1 MTDEPAPR
9 LIDYHLHTAVTV
21 DGMMG
26 EAEACE
32 RARARG
38 IREIAFTNHVMP
50 NQPAYL
56 MSPRACVAHW
66 ERLQVCQTRYPDLD
80 IRLGVE
86 LDYHPGR
93 EKELAARL
101 HEYEALLGRPFDLVL
116 GSVHEL
122 NGVFFSNRQCAPELY
137 RDRALT
143 ALYFDYFRVAT
154 QAVRSR
160 LFDVMTHPDL
170 IKKYA
175 CELAGRAAFAD
186 YRAAVEPYV
195 QALLETGVGMELNT
209 KGLKQPVKEAYPAN
223 EILELYLTQA
233 ATIGVDPVLT
243 IGSDAHSADEVGV
256 CLNEGMTILRS
267 LGVTQ
272 LASFR
277 NHARS
282 NWKL

>member
-1 MTDEPAPR
+1 MTDERSPR

-56 MSPRACVAHW
+56 LSPRACLAHW
-66 ERLQVCQTRYPDLD
+66 DRVQVCQTRYPDLG
-80 IRLGVE
+80 IRLGIE

-93 EKELAARL
+93 EQELAARV

-122 NGVFFSNRQCAPELY
+122 NGVFFSNRQRAPELY
-137 RDRALT
+137 RDRDLT
-143 ALYFDYFRVAT
+143 SLYFDYFRVAT
-154 QAVRSR
+154 QAVRSG
-160 LFDVMTHPDL
+160 LFDVMAHPDL

-175 CELAGRAAFAD
+175 CDLTGRAAFPD

-195 QALLETGVGMELNT
+195 QAMLESGVGMELNT
-209 KGLKQPVKEAYPAN
+209 KGLMQPVKEAYPAR
-223 EILELYLTQA
+223 EILALYLTEA
-233 ATIGVDPVLT
+233 AALRIDPVLT
-243 IGSDAHSADEVGV
+243 MGSDAHSADEVGV
-256 CLNEGMTILRS
+256 CLNEGVAILRS
-267 LGVTQ
+267 LGVTK
-272 LASFR
+272 LASFQ

-282 NWKL
+282 TWEL